1 MSLIE
6 IKNLTFGYDNGTDNI
21 FDNVSFTLDT
31 TWHTGLA
38 GRNGRGKTTLMNLML
53 NKFEYSGKINAD
65 VNFEYFPFTVEDEN
79 TLSRDLVAEISGCM
93 DWQARRELGLLG
105 FTEDNFYL
113 PFSLLSKGQQTKVML
128 AALFLKENGFLLI
141 DEPTNHLDTAGRGQL
156 AKYLQTKSG
165 YIIVSHDRV
174 FLDSCTDHTLYIGRS
189 DIMLQKCSFL
199 QFWDNLQKQDKYE
212 QDRNRTLKKDIKRL
226 ESSYKQSESWSNRAE
241 KGKHKTSDTEGMLDR
256 GFMGHK
262 AEKMMQSA
270 KNIQARQQKAIE
282 EKQSLL
288 KNSEFSEDLKLA
300 SLPLHPKGF
309 YCENVTVS
317 YPDKILI
324 SNLSFD
330 VKQGDRVLVKGANGT
345 GKTSLFNCIAGLQD
359 NYSGTIYRYN
369 GLVISYLTQDTS
381 FLKGNVWDYADSNGL
396 DRALFGAILRKL
408 DFSRSLFETDMS
420 TYSQG
425 QKKKVLVAASLAS
438 KAHIYMWDEPL
449 NYLDIYCRSQL
460 ENLLTTCKPTM
471 IFSEHD
477 RAFCSAIATKTIEL

>member
-6 IKNLTFGYDNGTDNI
+6 VKNLTFGYDNGTDNI
-21 FDNVSFTLDT
+21 FDSISFTLDT

-53 NKFEYSGKINAD
+53 GKFEYSGKISAT
-65 VNFEYFPFTVEDEN
+65 VNFEYFPFIVSDEN
-79 TLSRDLVAEISGCM
+79 ILAFDLVTEISGCM
-93 DWQARRELGLLG
+93 DWQARKELSLLG
-105 FTEDNFYL
+105 IEDDSYYL
-113 PFSLLSKGQQTKVML
+113 PFALLSKGQQTKVML

-141 DEPTNHLDTAGRGQL
+141 DEPTNHLDRAGRQQL
-156 AKYLQTKSG
+156 AKYLQTKQG

-199 QFWDNLQKQDKYE
+199 QFWDNMQKQDKYE
-212 QDRNRTLKKDIKRL
+212 QDRNRALKKDIKRL
-226 ESSYKQSESWSNRAE
+226 ESSYKQSENWSNKAE
-241 KGKHKTSDTEGMLDR
+241 KGKHKDGNTEGMLDR

-270 KNIQARQQKAIE
+270 KNIQARQLKAIE

-300 SLPLHPKGF
+300 YLPLPSKGF
-309 YCENVTVS
+309 YCENVSIS
-317 YPDKILI
+317 YPDKTII
-324 SNLSFD
+324 ENLSFD
-330 VKQGDRVLVKGANGT
+330 VKSGDRVLIKGANGT
-345 GKTSLFNCIAGLQD
+345 GKTSLFNCIAGLAD
-359 NYSGTIYRYN
+359 NHSGIIYKHN
-369 GLVISYLTQDTS
+369 SLVISYLTQDTS
-381 FLKGNVWDYADSNGL
+381 FLKGNVWDYVDKNGL

-425 QKKKVLVAASLAS
+425 QKKKVLVAASLSS

-460 ENLLTTCKPTM
+460 ENLLVKYKPTM

-477 RAFCSAIATKTIEL
+477 EAFCDAVATKIIEL

>member
-6 IKNLTFGYDNGTDNI
+6 VKNLTFGYDNGTDNI

-53 NKFEYSGKINAD
+53 SKLEYRGKISAT
-65 VNFEYFPFTVEDEN
+65 VNFEYFPFTVSDEN
-79 TLSRDLVAEISGCM
+79 ILALDLVTEISGCLE
-93 DWQARRELGLLG
+93 WQARKELSLLG
-105 FTEDNFYL
+105 IEYDSCYL
-113 PFSLLSKGQQTKVML
+113 PFALLSKGQQTKVML

-141 DEPTNHLDTAGRGQL
+141 DEPTNHLDRAGRQQL
-156 AKYLQTKSG
+156 AKYLQSKQG

-174 FLDSCTDHTLYIGRS
+174 FLDSCTDHTLYIGRT

-199 QFWDNLQKQDKYE
+199 QFWDNMQKQDKYE
-212 QDRNRTLKKDIKRL
+212 QDRNRALKKDIKRL
-226 ESSYKQSESWSNRAE
+226 ELSYKQSESWSNKAE
-241 KGKHKTSDTEGMLDR
+241 KGKHKDGNTEGMLDR

-270 KNIQARQQKAIE
+270 KNIQARQMKAIE

-300 SLPLHPKGF
+300 SLPLPSKGF
-309 YCENVTVS
+309 YCENVS
-317 YPDKILI
+317 IRYPDKTLI
-324 SNLSFD
+324 ENLSFD
-330 VKQGDRVLVKGANGT
+330 VKSGDRVLIKGANGT
-345 GKTSLFNCIAGLQD
+345 GKTSLFNCIAGLAD
-359 NYSGTIYRYN
+359 NHSGIIYKHN
-369 GLVISYLTQDTS
+369 SLVISYLTQDTS
-381 FLKGNVWDYADSNGL
+381 FLKGNVWDYVDKNGL

-425 QKKKVLVAASLAS
+425 QKKKVLVAASLSS

-460 ENLLTTCKPTM
+460 ENLLVKYKPTM

-477 RAFCSAIATKTIEL
+477 EAFCNAVSTKTIEL

>member
-6 IKNLTFGYDNGTDNI
+6 VKNLTFGYDNGTDNI
-21 FDNVSFTLDT
+21 FDSLSFTLDT

-53 NKFEYSGKINAD
+53 GKFEYSGKISAT
-65 VNFEYFPFTVEDEN
+65 VNFEYFPFTVSDEN
-79 TLSRDLVAEISGCM
+79 MFALDLVTEISGCM
-93 DWQARRELGLLG
+93 DWQARKELSLLG
-105 FTEDNFYL
+105 IEDDSYYL
-113 PFSLLSKGQQTKVML
+113 PFALLSKGQQTKVML

-141 DEPTNHLDTAGRGQL
+141 DEPTNHLDRAGRQQL
-156 AKYLQTKSG
+156 AKYLQSKQG

-174 FLDSCTDHTLYIGRS
+174 FLDSCTDHTLYIGRT

-199 QFWDNLQKQDKYE
+199 QFWDNMQKQDKYE
-212 QDRNRTLKKDIKRL
+212 QDRNRALKKDIKRL
-226 ESSYKQSESWSNRAE
+226 ESSYKQSVSWSNKAE
-241 KGKHKTSDTEGMLDR
+241 KGKHKDGNTEGMLDR

-270 KNIQARQQKAIE
+270 KNIQARQMKAIE

-300 SLPLHPKGF
+300 SLPLPSKGF
-309 YCENVTVS
+309 YCENVSIS
-317 YPDKILI
+317 YPDKTLI
-324 SNLSFD
+324 ENLSFD
-330 VKQGDRVLVKGANGT
+330 VKSGDRVLIKGANGT
-345 GKTSLFNCIAGLQD
+345 GKTSLFNCIAGLAD
-359 NYSGTIYRYN
+359 NHSGIIYKHN
-369 GLVISYLTQDTS
+369 SLVISYLTQDTS
-381 FLKGNVWDYADSNGL
+381 FLKGNVWDYVDKNSL

-408 DFSRSLFETDMS
+408 DFSRALFETDMS

-425 QKKKVLVAASLAS
+425 QKKKVLVAASLSS

-460 ENLLTTCKPTM
+460 ENLLVKYKPTM

-477 RAFCSAIATKTIEL
+477 EAFCNAVATKTIEL